1 MTEGRYN
8 RLGFLMTEGRYNRLR
23 TEGRYNR
30 LRVSDDRVGTT
41 G

>member
-1 MTEGRYN
+1 
-8 RLGFLMTEGRYNRLR
+8 MTEGRYNRLR

>member
-1 MTEGRYN
+1 
-8 RLGFLMTEGRYNRLR
+8 MTEGRYNRLR

-30 LRVSDDRVGTT
+30 LRVSDVMVGIT